1 LHKLFAGRKTLCIT
15 HRPPRSRTL
24 RERARPPV
32 EHDVHR
38 LAVQGPTGS
47 EPAPRDVAAFGWE
60 RADPIVIRPSA
71 SWPPSAQSH
80 TVQSG
85 CSPRSRGERF
95 PSDVH
100 PADNAHMAR
109 KLLVDEVTDR
119 LLDEIIDGTYP
130 PGSSLPAEM
139 MLAADF
145 EVSRVTV
152 RAATKALAAQGIV
165 RTDRGVGSTVAPLNR
180 WTSITALL
188 RVTASIS
195 DYAEA
200 GVQLVQLRRML
211 ECGAAELAAHHI
223 QESELRRLGEL
234 VDVMTDSHHEG
245 DIEGYVEADLAFH
258 EAILE
263 ASRNPFISIGFA
275 PLTSALAVH
284 RRRTSSIATM
294 RTLGIDHHHAIVTAL
309 ADGDPE
315 ASRKAMD
322 LHMQQTVDGL
332 RDYVHKDP
340 PHSSS

>member
-1 LHKLFAGRKTLCIT
+1 
-15 HRPPRSRTL
+15 
-24 RERARPPV
+24 
-32 EHDVHR
+32 
-38 LAVQGPTGS
+38 
-47 EPAPRDVAAFGWE
+47 
-60 RADPIVIRPSA
+60 
-71 SWPPSAQSH
+71 
-80 TVQSG
+80 
-85 CSPRSRGERF
+85 
-95 PSDVH
+95 
-100 PADNAHMAR
+100 MAR

-119 LLDEIIDGTYP
+119 LLDQIIDGTYP

-139 MLAADF
+139 VLAADF

-195 DYAEA
+195 DDAEA

-223 QESELRRLGEL
+223 EESELRRLGQL
-234 VDVMTDSHHEG
+234 VDVMTDSHHEA
-245 DIEGYVEADLAFH
+245 DIESYVEADLAFH

-284 RRRTSSIATM
+284 RHRTSSIATM

-309 ADGDPE
+309 AAGDPE

-322 LHMQQTVDGL
+322 MHMQQTVDGL